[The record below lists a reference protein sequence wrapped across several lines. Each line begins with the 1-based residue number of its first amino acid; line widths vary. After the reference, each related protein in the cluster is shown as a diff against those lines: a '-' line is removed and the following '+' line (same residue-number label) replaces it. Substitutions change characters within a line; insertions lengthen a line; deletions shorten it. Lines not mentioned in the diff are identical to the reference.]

1 MTSAVWN
8 ACDRAAALPMQPEFD
23 YGCATVDF
31 PKGLRPEAGWFVMT
45 ASFQLPSDMG
55 NGGMG
60 IAGMGK
66 GGAWNYWRPL
76 SRDIVELGVVCGQDV
91 SLPVHFHD
99 EDQLTFVLSGRRRF
113 LIGDMPVDVAPGRG
127 VRIPAG
133 TPHSSLSEPA
143 DVFCI
148 NIYTPPAAYDA
159 AALFA
164 GMALRWRQ
172 GSIDWP
178 DLAAMIGTHRCEA
191 GMPAQRV
198 EAITP
203 SWETVGEGARL
214 AGMSREGFSRR
225 FRRQHGVAPQLFR
238 QSERLNEAR
247 RLLRAGDPV
256 AAVAAEAG
264 FSDQSH
270 LGRCF
275 RRAFGVTPGQYRRN
289 LPPAP

>member
-1 MTSAVWN
+1 
-8 ACDRAAALPMQPEFD
+8 MQPGLD
-23 YGCATVDF
+23 YNRANGDF
-31 PKGLRPEAGWFVMT
+31 PEGLWPEAGWFVMA
-45 ASFQLPSDMG
+45 ASFQFPNGMGIGAMG
-55 NGGMG
+55 NGG
-60 IAGMGK
+60 
-66 GGAWNYWRPL
+66 AWTYWRPL
-76 SRDIVELGVVCGQDV
+76 SRGIVELGVVCGQDV

-113 LIGDMPVDVAPGRG
+113 LIGDMPVEVAPGRG

-148 NIYTPPAAYDA
+148 NIYTPPAACNA

-172 GSIDWP
+172 GSVGWP
-178 DLAAMIGTHRCEA
+178 DLAAMIETHRQNHRCED

-198 EAITP
+198 ETMPP

-238 QSERLNEAR
+238 LSERLNEAR
-247 RLLRAGDPV
+247 RLLRAGEPV

-275 RRAFGVTPGQYRRN
+275 RRAFGVTPGHYRRN

>member
-1 MTSAVWN
+1 
-8 ACDRAAALPMQPEFD
+8 MQPGLD
-23 YGCATVDF
+23 YNCANRDF
-31 PKGLRPEAGWFVMT
+31 PEGLRPEIADAGWVVMV
-45 ASFQLPSDMG
+45 ASFQFPNDIGSSRLG
-55 NGGMG
+55 F
-60 IAGMGK
+60 

-76 SRDIVELGVVCGQDV
+76 GRDIVELGVVCGQDV

-113 LIGDMPVDVAPGRG
+113 LMKGTLLEVAPGEG
-127 VRIPAG
+127 VQIPAG

-148 NIYTPPAAYDA
+148 NIYALPGACNAM
-159 AALFA
+159 ALFA
-164 GMALRWRQ
+164 GMALLWRQ
-172 GSIDWP
+172 GRMDWSQ
-178 DLAAMIGTHRCEA
+178 LAATIEKHRSIA
-191 GMPAQRV
+191 GMPLNPPRAMD
-198 EAITP
+198 P

-225 FRRQHGVAPQLFR
+225 FRKRHGIPPQLFR
-238 QSERLNEAR
+238 LSERLNEAR
-247 RLLRAGDPV
+247 RLLRAGEPV

-275 RRAFGVTPGQYRRN
+275 RRAFGVTPGHYRRN
-289 LPPAP
+289 LPPVP

>member
-1 MTSAVWN
+1 MAVS
-8 ACDRAAALPMQPEFD
+8 FH
-23 YGCATVDF
+23 F
-31 PKGLRPEAGWFVMT
+31 PN
-45 ASFQLPSDMG
+45 DMG
-55 NGGMG
+55 SGGMC
-60 IAGMGK
+60 I

-91 SLPVHFHD
+91 SLPVHFHE
-99 EDQLTFVLSGRRRF
+99 EDQLTFVLSGHRRF
-113 LIGDMPVDVAPGRG
+113 LMKDRLFDVAPGRG

-148 NIYTPPAAYDA
+148 NIYTPPGLCNA

-164 GMALRWRQ
+164 GMARLWRRQ
-172 GSIDWP
+172 GGIGWP
-178 DLAAMIGTHRCEA
+178 DLAAMIETHRCND
-191 GMPAQRV
+191 GMPPQRV
-198 EAITP
+198 EAMNP

-225 FRRQHGVAPQLFR
+225 FRKQHGVPPQLFR
-238 QSERLNEAR
+238 LSERLNEAR
-247 RLLRAGDPV
+247 RLLRAGEPV

-275 RRAFGVTPGQYRRN
+275 RRAFGVTPGHYRRN
-289 LPPAP
+289 LPPVP